1 MTEVLEAGEQ
11 GKMLK
16 IIDKYILRRF
26 MGTFVFSIA
35 LMLAIFIVFDISEKL
50 QDFIAEKIPLNEI
63 IFDHYLNFIPYYG
76 NLFSPLFTFIS
87 VIFFT
92 SKMAYKTEFVAI
104 LSSGTSFKRILRPYM
119 IGAAL
124 ITILSLVLNHFIIP
138 KSNRIRIG
146 FEDKYINNG
155 YNTEEINI
163 HRQIAPNTV
172 LYMGNY
178 DNHTNT
184 ANHISIE
191 KTARNKQ
198 LSMLKADNMKWDSI
212 AKTWNLINVFER
224 KIIYT
229 VLDSVKPGMPKY
241 VYKETHVFSPS
252 KKLKI
257 DFTPKDMV
265 RFQSKIEVLPYFE
278 LKEFIQKEKLKG
290 SSRIEFFEVEMYKR
304 TAFPFATFILT
315 IIGVSISSRK
325 IRGGVG
331 LHIALGLVLSCVY
344 ILFMH
349 ISTTFATSGLA
360 QPLIAV
366 WIPNFIFSFVAF
378 YLYKKAQQ

>member
-1 MTEVLEAGEQ
+1 
-11 GKMLK
+11 MLK
-16 IIDKYILRRF
+16 ILDKYILKRF
-26 MGTFVFSIA
+26 IGTFFFSIS
-35 LMLAIFIVFDISEKL
+35 LMLCIFIVFDVSEKLSNFISEK
-50 QDFIAEKIPLNEI
+50 IPIREI

-76 NLFSPLFTFIS
+76 NLFSPLFTFIA
-87 VIFFT
+87 VILFT

-124 ITILSLVLNHFIIP
+124 ITVMSLILNHFIIP

-146 FEDKYINNG
+146 FEDKYINEG
-155 YNTEEINI
+155 YNTDEKNI
-163 HRQIAPNTV
+163 HKQVAPGTA
-172 LYMGNY
+172 LYMSDY
-178 DNHTNT
+178 DNFSNSAFQVT
-184 ANHISIE
+184 IE
-191 KTARNKQ
+191 KIANNKQ
-198 LSMLKADNMKWDSI
+198 TSMLKAESMKWDSI
-212 AKTWNLINVFER
+212 GKAWDLVNVFER
-224 KIIYT
+224 ELIY
-229 VLDSVKPGMPKY
+229 LPIDSAKPGMPKH
-241 VYKETHVFSPS
+241 VYKESHRFYPS
-252 KKLKI
+252 KKIHI
-257 DFTPKDMV
+257 DFSPKDMI

-278 LKEFIQKEKLKG
+278 LRDFIIKEKLKG

-331 LHIALGLVLSCVY
+331 LHIALGLVLSCIY

-349 ISTTFATSGLA
+349 VSTTFATSGMA

-366 WIPNFIFSFVAF
+366 WIPNIIFSFVAF
-378 YLYKKAQQ
+378 YLYKNAQQ

>member
-1 MTEVLEAGEQ
+1 
-11 GKMLK
+11 MLK
-16 IIDKYILRRF
+16 ILDKYILKRF
-26 MGTFVFSIA
+26 IGTFFFSIS
-35 LMLAIFIVFDISEKL
+35 LMLCIFIVFDISEKL
-50 QDFIAEKIPLNEI
+50 QDFVANKIPVKEI

-76 NLFSPLFTFIS
+76 NLFSPLFTFIA
-87 VIFFT
+87 VILFT

-124 ITILSLVLNHFIIP
+124 ITIMSLVLNHFIIP
-138 KSNRIRIG
+138 KSNRVRIG

-155 YNTEEINI
+155 YNTEERNI
-163 HRQIAPNTV
+163 HRQIAPGTT
-172 LYMGNY
+172 LYMADY
-178 DNHTNT
+178 DNFSNS
-184 ANHISIE
+184 ANQISIE
-191 KTARNKQ
+191 KIANNKQ
-198 LSMLKADNMKWDSI
+198 TSMLKADNMRWDSLEG
-212 AKTWNLINVFER
+212 TWNLTNAFER
-224 KIIYT
+224 ELIYAPI
-229 VLDSVKPGMPKY
+229 DSAKPGMPKH
-241 VYKETHVFSPS
+241 VYKESHRFFPT
-252 KKLKI
+252 KKIRI
-257 DFTPKDMV
+257 DFSPKDMI

-278 LKEFIQKEKLKG
+278 LRDFIIKEKLKG

-331 LHIALGLVLSCVY
+331 LHIAVGLVLSCMY

-349 ISTTFATSGLA
+349 VSTTFATSGLA
-360 QPLIAV
+360 QPMIAV
-366 WIPNFIFSFVAF
+366 WIPNIIFSFVAF

>member
-1 MTEVLEAGEQ
+1 
-11 GKMLK
+11 MLK
-16 IIDKYILRRF
+16 ILDKYILKRF
-26 MGTFVFSIA
+26 IGTFFFSIS
-35 LMLAIFIVFDISEKL
+35 LMLSIFIVFDVSEKL
-50 QDFIAEKIPLNEI
+50 QNFISEKIPIREI

-76 NLFSPLFTFIS
+76 NLFSPLFTFIA
-87 VIFFT
+87 VILFT

-124 ITILSLVLNHFIIP
+124 ITMMSLILNHFIIP
-138 KSNRIRIG
+138 RSNKVRIG
-146 FEDKYINNG
+146 FEDKYINEG
-155 YNTEEINI
+155 YNTDDKNI
-163 HRQIAPNTV
+163 HRQIAPGTT
-172 LYMGNY
+172 LYMADYN
-178 DNHTNT
+178 NFSNS
-184 ANHISIE
+184 ANQISIE
-191 KTARNKQ
+191 KVVNNKQ
-198 LSMLKADNMKWDSI
+198 IGMLKAENMKWDSVNRS
-212 AKTWNLINVFER
+212 WDLVNVFER
-224 KIIYT
+224 DLFYSP
-229 VLDSVKPGMPKY
+229 VDSGKPGMPKY
-241 VYKETHVFSPS
+241 IYKESHKFYPTM
-252 KKLKI
+252 KIKI
-257 DFTPKDMV
+257 DFFPKDMI

-278 LKEFIQKEKLKG
+278 LKEFIIKEKQKG

-331 LHIALGLVLSCVY
+331 LHIALGLLLSCVY

-366 WIPNFIFSFVAF
+366 WIPNIVFSFVAF